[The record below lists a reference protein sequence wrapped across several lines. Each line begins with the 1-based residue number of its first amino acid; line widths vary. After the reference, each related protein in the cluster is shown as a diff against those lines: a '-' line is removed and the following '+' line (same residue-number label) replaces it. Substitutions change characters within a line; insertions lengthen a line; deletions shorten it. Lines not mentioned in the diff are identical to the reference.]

1 VPAAE
6 RHKTLRQAGELLD
19 WLTGTQISRRDVIV
33 LLGGG
38 VVIDMGGFV
47 ASAYMRGVQYLNLPT
62 SLIAQVD
69 AGIGGISAEGAH
81 VVGVD
86 ADPAYGGV
94 VADVTDPDEIARAV
108 LAAGELDICVAN
120 AGVSLME
127 PFLDGDMRSWERVLR
142 VNLLGVMNTFQQA
155 ALAMPRGGRLLA
167 TASVAGLRGE
177 PDASAYCASK
187 AGVLGLV
194 RALAVELAPRGL
206 TVNAVAPGQI
216 DTRMNSTDL
225 ETVSRREGRPAAE
238 LLQAHLDRRVP
249 ARRLG
254 TPDEVAALF
263 AFLASDAAFMTGTVV
278 TIDGGELAG

>member
-1 VPAAE
+1 MTGAA
-6 RHKTLRQAGELLD
+6 T
-19 WLTGTQISRRDVIV
+19 
-33 LLGGG
+33 
-38 VVIDMGGFV
+38 
-47 ASAYMRGVQYLNLPT
+47 
-62 SLIAQVD
+62 
-69 AGIGGISAEGAH
+69 GIGAATVRRFSAEGAQ

-120 AGVSLME
+120 AGISLME
-127 PFLDGDMRSWERVLR
+127 PFLGGDMSSWERVLR

-177 PDASAYCASK
+177 PNASAYCASK

-206 TVNAVAPGQI
+206 RVNAVAPGQI
-216 DTRMNSTDL
+216 DTRMNSADL
-225 ETVSRREGRPAAE
+225 ETASLREGRPAAE
-238 LLQAHLDRRVP
+238 LLQAHLDQRVP

-263 AFLASDAAFMTGTVV
+263 AFLASDAAFITGTVV

>member
-1 VPAAE
+1 MTGAA
-6 RHKTLRQAGELLD
+6 T
-19 WLTGTQISRRDVIV
+19 
-33 LLGGG
+33 
-38 VVIDMGGFV
+38 
-47 ASAYMRGVQYLNLPT
+47 
-62 SLIAQVD
+62 
-69 AGIGGISAEGAH
+69 GIGAATVGRFSAEGAH

-94 VADVTDPDEIARAV
+94 VADATDPDELARAV
-108 LAAGELDICVAN
+108 LGAGELDICVAN

-127 PFLDGDMRSWERVLR
+127 PFLDGDLRSWERVLR

-167 TASVAGLRGE
+167 TASIAGLRGE
-177 PDASAYCASK
+177 PGASAYCASK
-187 AGVLGLV
+187 AGVIGLV
-194 RALAVELAPRGL
+194 RSLAVELAPRGF

-216 DTRMNSTDL
+216 DTRMNSADL

-238 LLQAHLDRRVP
+238 LLETHLERRVP

-263 AFLASDAAFMTGTVV
+263 GFLASDEAAFITGTVLA
-278 TIDGGELAG
+278 IDGGELAG

>member
-1 VPAAE
+1 MTGAA
-6 RHKTLRQAGELLD
+6 T
-19 WLTGTQISRRDVIV
+19 
-33 LLGGG
+33 
-38 VVIDMGGFV
+38 
-47 ASAYMRGVQYLNLPT
+47 
-62 SLIAQVD
+62 
-69 AGIGGISAEGAH
+69 GIGAATVRRFSAEGAQ

-120 AGVSLME
+120 AGISLME
-127 PFLDGDMRSWERVLR
+127 PFLDGDMSSWERVLR

-177 PDASAYCASK
+177 PNASAYCASK

-206 TVNAVAPGQI
+206 RVNAVAPGQI
-216 DTRMNSTDL
+216 DTRMNSADL
-225 ETVSRREGRPAAE
+225 ETASLREGRPAAE
-238 LLQAHLDRRVP
+238 LLQAHLDQRVP

-263 AFLASDAAFMTGTVV
+263 AFLASDAAFITGTVV

>member
-1 VPAAE
+1 MGALDGRRALVTGAA
-6 RHKTLRQAGELLD
+6 T
-19 WLTGTQISRRDVIV
+19 
-33 LLGGG
+33 
-38 VVIDMGGFV
+38 
-47 ASAYMRGVQYLNLPT
+47 
-62 SLIAQVD
+62 
-69 AGIGGISAEGAH
+69 GIGAATVARFRAEGAH

-86 ADPAYGGV
+86 ADPAYSGV

-120 AGVSLME
+120 AGISLME
-127 PFLDGDMRSWERVLR
+127 PFLDGDMSSWERVLR

-194 RALAVELAPRGL
+194 RALAIELAPRGL

-238 LLQAHLDRRVP
+238 LLQAHLDQRVP

-254 TPDEVAALF
+254 TPDEVARRCSHFSRRTLRSSPA
-263 AFLASDAAFMTGTVV
+263 TVV
-278 TIDGGELAG
+278 THRRRRACGLECRVGCASWSHSQRWSRRSQPPRPPRRPPPSTAPRATSAA